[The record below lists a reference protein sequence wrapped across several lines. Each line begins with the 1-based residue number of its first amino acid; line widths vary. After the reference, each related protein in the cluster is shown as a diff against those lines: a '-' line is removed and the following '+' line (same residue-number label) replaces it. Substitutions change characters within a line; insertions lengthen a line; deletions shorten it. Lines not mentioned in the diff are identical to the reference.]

1 MKWSWPQR
9 VRVAQPD
16 PEGWLRVRAR
26 RIYIFPTRHGLVY
39 GVALLPMLVGSINY
53 SSNLGMLFTFLFVG
67 VGCVTI
73 LHTWRNLLDIELRV
87 EQPPPVFAG
96 GTARFTAWLGET
108 RGRER
113 PAIRL
118 AAGGQT
124 PPPVDVAAG
133 VQTRCNLPTPAPR
146 RGAMPL
152 GRVRL
157 STVYPLGLLQAWAY
171 AQPAAAV
178 LVYPQPAESNHLQ
191 PSPHYVSSERGDRGV
206 GADDYVGPRRY
217 RPGDP
222 PSHLDWKALAR
233 ERGLVTRQF
242 GGDRAEQLWLDW
254 NTLPGME
261 TEARLS
267 RLCRMALDAARQGL
281 SYGLRLPGCR
291 IAPAAGEAH
300 KHRCLAALARFGV
313 TDG

>member
-1 MKWSWPQR
+1 M
-9 VRVAQPD
+9 
-16 PEGWLRVRAR
+16 RAR
-26 RIYIFPTRHGLVY
+26 RIYIFPTRHGLFY
-39 GVALLPMLVGSINY
+39 GVALLLMLVGSVNY

-73 LHTWRNLLDIELRV
+73 LHTWHNLLDIEFRV
-87 EQPPPVFAG
+87 EPPPPVFAG

-113 PAIRL
+113 PAVRL
-118 AAGGQT
+118 AAGGQAT
-124 PPPVDVAAG
+124 SAVDAAAG
-133 VQTRCNLPTPAPR
+133 VQTRCDLPIPAPR
-146 RGAMPL
+146 RGEMPV
-152 GRVRL
+152 GRVQL
-157 STVYPLGLLQAWAY
+157 STVHPLGLLRAWAY
-171 AQPAAAV
+171 AQPEATA
-178 LVYPQPAESNHLQ
+178 LVYPRPAEPSHLQ
-191 PSPHYVSSERGDRGV
+191 PSPRYVSSDRGDRGV

-242 GGDRAEQLWLDW
+242 GGDRAEQIWLDW
-254 NTLPGME
+254 NALSGME

-267 RLCRMALDAARQGL
+267 HLCRMALDAAGQGL
-281 SYGLRLPGCR
+281 SYGLRLPENQ

-300 KHRCLAALARFGV
+300 KHQCLAALARFEA